1 MKIKRLIPWIPAIA
15 TMLIA
20 IVVCAVY
27 ATSGEVRGK
36 IGYLQLFGS
45 ALIPAVFPLY
55 ENIFKKR
62 VPVALSAV
70 IAVHMVLATFLGTVL
85 YFYSTVS
92 WWDLLMHGMFGFVGC
107 VVAYTIIAALG
118 GDKMH
123 KIGFYVFI
131 VCAVMTCGVLWEII
145 EFTSDG
151 LFGGN
156 AQVTHDYN
164 GVPYVGREAIMDTM
178 QDLIITFAGI
188 AVFYICVLADFL
200 SKKGIIKRILTV
212 PPKTEEKAEER
223 TESLKTDN

>member
-1 MKIKRLIPWIPAIA
+1 MKFKKIVPWIPVIA
-15 TMLIA
+15 TVLVAVI
-20 IVVCAVY
+20 VCAVY

-36 IGYLQLFGS
+36 IGYVQLFGS

-55 ENIFKKR
+55 QIIFKKH

-70 IAVHMVLATFLGTVL
+70 VSVHIVLATFLGTVL

-92 WWDLLMHGMFGFVGC
+92 WWDLFMHGMFGFVGC
-107 VVAYTIIAALG
+107 VIAYSVIVALG

-123 KIGFYVFI
+123 KIGFYIFI
-131 VCAVMTCGVLWEII
+131 ICAVMTCGVLWEIM

-156 AQVTHDYN
+156 AQVTKDYN

-178 QDLIITFAGI
+178 EDLIITLAGI
-188 AVFYICVLADFL
+188 AVFYICVAADFL
-200 SKKGIIKRILTV
+200 SKKGIIRKILTV
-212 PPKTEEKAEER
+212 PSKTEENPETQKQA
-223 TESLKTDN
+223 N